1 MSRGKR
7 RERTLKLAH
16 DRNSQPFA
24 GSAVSGRCLD
34 PIRVAIA
41 RDSCKNYRLKKE
53 HKRREQ
59 NKQRR
64 LEHES
69 MVVA

>member
-1 MSRGKR
+1 VSRGKIR
-7 RERTLKLAH
+7 QRTLRPIYE
-16 DRNSQPFA
+16 RNVQPFA

-34 PIRVAIA
+34 PLKVAVA

-59 NKQRR
+59 NEHRR
-64 LEHES
+64 LERVS
-69 MVVA
+69 MVTA